1 MHVRAVFP
9 LAQVVQAHHEIE
21 RGHGRGKVVVTMP

>member
-1 MHVRAVFP
+1 M
-9 LAQVVQAHHEIE
+9 AQVVQAHHEIE